1 MDVIF
6 DFLAPAGL
14 NETNFQFMMIA
25 AILGCSIY
33 VTLYGGMFSLANAG
47 FMAVGTYVS
56 VVLTQRYDWAF
67 LPAILAGMAAA
78 GVLAIPIG
86 LPVLRLSD
94 IYLAIATIGFGEVVT
109 VLIRNFDRIYEEI
122 FDKSIE
128 ITGGGKGIKNIPVT
142 TQTLHLLIFLILVM
156 YFLYRMQN
164 SRFGRA
170 LAAIR
175 QDETV
180 AASLG
185 IHVVYYKN
193 MAFIIGAMIAGGAG
207 GLSGHLNRIVQP
219 GDYGFERAVT
229 ILTYAVLGGTTIFI
243 GPVIGGMTLRYLPEL
258 LRRLKVLNFVGNIVG
273 RDLTNEQAAVD
284 GIINGIVLILFIVYL
299 PGGLADPQLWK
310 GIYRRVRGKKT
321 VTPVAQEQKA
331 A

>member
-1 MDVIF
+1 MDAVF
-6 DFLAPAGL
+6 DFLAPVGL
-14 NETNFQFMMIA
+14 NETNFQFMLIA

-47 FMAVGTYVS
+47 FMAIGTYVS
-56 VVLTQRYDWAF
+56 VVLTQRYDWPF
-67 LPAILAGMAAA
+67 VPAIIAGMVA
-78 GVLAIPIG
+78 GGLIAIIVG

-94 IYLAIATIGFGEVVT
+94 IYLAIATIGFGEVVV

-122 FDKSIE
+122 FDKKIE

-142 TQTLHLLIFLILVM
+142 TDTLHLIIFLLIVV
-156 YFLYRMQN
+156 YFLYRMQH

-180 AASLG
+180 AANLG
-185 IHVVYYKN
+185 INVVYYKN
-193 MAFIIGAMIAGGAG
+193 VAFIIGAMIAAGAG
-207 GLSGHLNRIVQP
+207 GLSGHLNRVIEP
-219 GDYGFERAVT
+219 DDYDFDRAVD
-229 ILTYAVLGGTTIFI
+229 ILTYAVLGGTTFFI
-243 GPVIGGMTLRYLPEL
+243 GPVVGGMVLRYLPEL
-258 LRRLKVLNFVGNIVG
+258 LRRLKVLSFVGSIVG

-310 GIYRRVRGKKT
+310 SLYRRLRPDNTQQGA
-321 VTPVAQEQKA
+321 P
-331 A
+331 